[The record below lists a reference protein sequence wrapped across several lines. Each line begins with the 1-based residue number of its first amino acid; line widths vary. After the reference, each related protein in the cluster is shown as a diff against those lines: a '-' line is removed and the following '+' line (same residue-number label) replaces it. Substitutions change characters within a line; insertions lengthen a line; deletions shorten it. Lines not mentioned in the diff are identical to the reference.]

1 MKNNFEERKERRIEN
16 AKQMAIKNQK
26 LSEQLHAK
34 AKQMSSVIPFG
45 QPILVGHHSEKSDR
59 RYRDKI
65 HNTFGKSFEAAEKAD
80 YYDEKAK
87 NIENN
92 TAISSDDPHAIT
104 KLKEKLTNLEK
115 LQSFMKAANKCIRTK
130 NKDAF
135 LKLEYGSEE
144 SWQKLNTPDYLN
156 RLGFPSYALTNNMA
170 NIRRIN
176 KRVQQLEKLESLT
189 TTEIT
194 IGDNRIVA
202 NVEANRVQIFFPAK
216 PEESIRHQLKQNG
229 FRWSPSE
236 GAWQRHLSSYAF
248 HIAKEMI
255 KSSIQSS

>member
-16 AKQMAIKNQK
+16 AKQIAIKNQK

-80 YYDEKAK
+80 YYNEKAK
-87 NIENN
+87 TIENN

-104 KLKEKLTNLEK
+104 KLKEKLNNLEK

-144 SWQKLNTPDYLN
+144 TWQKLNTPDYLN
-156 RLGFPSYALTNNMA
+156 RLGFPGYALTNNMA
-170 NIRRIN
+170 NIRRIT

-194 IGDNRIVA
+194 IGDNRVVA
-202 NVEANRVQIFFPAK
+202 NAEANRVQIFFPAK

-236 GAWQRHLSSYAF
+236 GAWQRHLSQYAF
-248 HIAKEMI
+248 RIAKEI
-255 KSSIQSS
+255 INTTSKPC